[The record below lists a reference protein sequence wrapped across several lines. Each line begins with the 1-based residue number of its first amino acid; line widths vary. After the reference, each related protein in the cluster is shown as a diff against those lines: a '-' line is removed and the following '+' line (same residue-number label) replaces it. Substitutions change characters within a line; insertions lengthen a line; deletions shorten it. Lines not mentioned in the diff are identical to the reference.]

1 MVTIV
6 DYEAGNLTSVKR
18 ALDNIGE
25 ESIISADPET
35 IIQAERIIFPGVG
48 HAQSAMKSLLSRGI
62 KEALNKAFDSGT
74 PIMGICL
81 GTQIILSHSEEGD
94 VDTLDLIPGTCVK
107 FNLKDKDLTIPHMG
121 WNSVKVTQKHFILK
135 DLKHLDELYFV
146 HSYYPAPSDATMSYA
161 ETEYEIT
168 FTCAMGYKNLFAT
181 QFHPEKSG
189 PLGLQI
195 LKNFT
200 EWDVTDVK

>member
-18 ALDNIGE
+18 ALDNIGVA
-25 ESIISADPET
+25 SQISSNPET
-35 IIQAERIIFPGVG
+35 IMAAERIIFPGVG
-48 HAQSAMKSLLSRGI
+48 HAESAMKSLCAKGI
-62 KEALNKAFDSGT
+62 DNALKEAFAKGT

-81 GTQIILSHSEEGD
+81 GTQIILEHSEEGD
-94 VDTLDLIPGTCVK
+94 TKTLGLLPGNCVK
-107 FNLKDKDLTIPHMG
+107 FNLSNKDLTIPHMG
-121 WNSVKVTQKHFILK
+121 WNAVNVTKEHYILK
-135 DLKHLDELYFV
+135 DLQPGDELYFV
-146 HSYYPAPSDATMSYA
+146 HSFYPAPIEPHMVFAV
-161 ETEYEIT
+161 TEYEIT

-189 PLGLQI
+189 PIGLQI

-200 EWDVTDVK
+200 EWDGTNAK

>member
-18 ALDNIGE
+18 ALDNIGV
-25 ESIISADPET
+25 ESTISSDPSVIEN
-35 IIQAERIIFPGVG
+35 AERIIFPGVG
-48 HAQSAMKSLLSRGI
+48 HAESAMQSLTAKGI
-62 KEALNKAFDSGT
+62 DKALKAAFEKGT

-81 GTQIILSHSEEGD
+81 GTQIILEHSEEGN
-94 VDTLDLIPGTCVK
+94 VSTLGLLPGNCIK
-107 FNLKDKDLTIPHMG
+107 FQLENNELTIPHMG
-121 WNSVKVTQKHFILK
+121 WNAVHVTKEHFILK
-135 DLKHLDELYFV
+135 DLKPGDELYFV
-146 HSYYPAPSDATMSYA
+146 HSYYPAPSDETMCYA
-161 ETEYEIT
+161 NTEYEIT

-189 PLGLQI
+189 PIGLRM

-200 EWDVTDVK
+200 EWDGANA